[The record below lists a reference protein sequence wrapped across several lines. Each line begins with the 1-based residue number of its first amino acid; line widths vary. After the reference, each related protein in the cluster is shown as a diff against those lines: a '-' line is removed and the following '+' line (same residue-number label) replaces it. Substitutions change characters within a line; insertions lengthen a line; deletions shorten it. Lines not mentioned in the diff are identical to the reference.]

1 MKNAGNHIKLIKESL
16 DWWQE
21 ESLKTSFECER
32 IEKLYEAGEI
42 TEEDIFD
49 ELQDLCNKINY
60 LSQKGVFE
68 HRQLLES
75 AKNRHE

>member
-1 MKNAGNHIKLIKESL
+1 MKNARNHIKLIKESI

-21 ESLKTSFECER
+21 ESLKTAFECDR

-42 TEEDIFD
+42 AEEDIFD
-49 ELQDLCNKINY
+49 ELQDLCNKISY
-60 LSQKGVFE
+60 LSQKGAFE